1 MELTGDIS
9 ISSIGHVV
17 PDIEKEDVTDIVVD
31 TSDFIKSIKVS

>member
-1 MELTGDIS
+1 MEFTDDIS

-31 TSDFIKSIKVS
+31 TSDFLKDIKAS